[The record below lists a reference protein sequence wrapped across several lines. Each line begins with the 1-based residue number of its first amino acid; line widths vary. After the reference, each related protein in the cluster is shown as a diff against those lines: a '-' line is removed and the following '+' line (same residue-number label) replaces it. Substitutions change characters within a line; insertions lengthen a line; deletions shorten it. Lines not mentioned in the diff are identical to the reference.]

1 MYLNYIATA
10 PIFSGMASRFE
21 GAIDLQRMLRA
32 TAPGFALCAGITALA
47 WTIQAAEVRIV
58 GRPYLESIVLAILL
72 GVALRALWRP
82 GRIWTSGIDFSAKTL
97 LEIAVMM
104 LGASISVQTILTGG
118 VGLLA
123 GVAGVVAASLFA
135 SYLIG
140 RSFRLSHRLALLVAC
155 GNSICGNS
163 AIAAVAPIIDA
174 EADDIASSIA
184 FTAILGVAVVLLLP
198 LLVPMLHLSPRQY
211 GVLAGLTVYAVPQ
224 VLAATFPV
232 GLLSTQMGTLVK
244 LMRVLMLGP
253 VVLLISLGTAE
264 TRRDDAARIKGRLS
278 ALRLSRLVPWFIIG
292 FVALAGARSLGW
304 VPHAA
309 LAPVTQTAG
318 LLTIVAM
325 AALGLSVDL
334 RSLRHVGGRVT
345 ASAVAAVLMLG
356 GISLVLIHLL
366 HIA

>member
-1 MYLNYIATA
+1 
-10 PIFSGMASRFE
+10 MANRFE
-21 GAIDLQRMLRA
+21 FAMDLPRTLRDA
-32 TAPGFALCAGITALA
+32 APGIALCAGITAVA
-47 WTIQAAEVRIV
+47 WGIQAAEFHIV

-72 GVALRALWRP
+72 GVAIRSFWRP
-82 GRIWTSGIDFSAKTL
+82 GRAWTRGIDFSAKTL

-104 LGASISVQTILTGG
+104 LGASISVQTVLTGG

-140 RSFRLSHRLALLVAC
+140 RTFRLSHRLALLVAC

-198 LLVPMLHLSPRQY
+198 LLVPVLHLSPRQY

-253 VVLLISLGTAE
+253 VVLLISLGTAD
-264 TRRDDAARIKGRLS
+264 TRSEEDAGVKGRLRG
-278 ALRLSRLVPWFIIG
+278 LRLSRLVPWFIIG
-292 FVALAGARSLGW
+292 FVGLAGARSMGW
-304 VPHAA
+304 IPQAA
-309 LAPVTQTAG
+309 LSPLTQAAS

-325 AALGLSVDL
+325 AALGLGVDM
-334 RSLRHVGGRVT
+334 RSLRHAGGRVT

-356 GISLVLIHLL
+356 GISLVLIRLL
-366 HIA
+366 HIG

>member
-1 MYLNYIATA
+1 
-10 PIFSGMASRFE
+10 
-21 GAIDLQRMLRA
+21 
-32 TAPGFALCAGITALA
+32 
-47 WTIQAAEVRIV
+47 
-58 GRPYLESIVLAILL
+58 
-72 GVALRALWRP
+72 
-82 GRIWTSGIDFSAKTL
+82 
-97 LEIAVMM
+97 
-104 LGASISVQTILTGG
+104 
-118 VGLLA
+118 LLA

-140 RSFRLSHRLALLVAC
+140 RTFRLSHRLALLVAC

-198 LLVPMLHLSPRQY
+198 LLVPVLHLSPRQY

-253 VVLLISLGTAE
+253 VVLLISLGTAD
-264 TRRDDAARIKGRLS
+264 TRSEEDAGVKGRLRG
-278 ALRLSRLVPWFIIG
+278 LRLSRLVPWFIIG
-292 FVALAGARSLGW
+292 FVGLAGARSMGW
-304 VPHAA
+304 IPQAA
-309 LAPVTQTAG
+309 LSPLTQAAS

-325 AALGLSVDL
+325 AALGLGVDM
-334 RSLRHVGGRVT
+334 RSLRHAGGRVT

-356 GISLVLIHLL
+356 GISLVLIRLL
-366 HIA
+366 HIG